1 MQKFDLD
8 WGVVLSFIFCY
19 VALLINQVG
28 SVQSLGNMV
37 GADNMERRNKRGMIW
52 VGLGNILSGSMGVI
66 GPVDY
71 SLSPGVVASTQCA
84 SRYTVIPAG
93 LAMVAIAFSPS
104 IVGFLMSIPAPVMGT
119 VLLFLM
125 GTQLSAGFE
134 MVRSTGSVTEFR
146 HGMIIALPLLFNV
159 IMTFAP
165 AEAIAAIPEII
176 RPIVGNGFVMGVIVI
191 LLLEHIFLRDKR
203 E

>member
-1 MQKFDLD
+1 
-8 WGVVLSFIFCY
+8 
-19 VALLINQVG
+19 
-28 SVQSLGNMV
+28 
-37 GADNMERRNKRGMIW
+37 
-52 VGLGNILSGSMGVI
+52 
-66 GPVDY
+66 
-71 SLSPGVVASTQCA
+71 
-84 SRYTVIPAG
+84 
-93 LAMVAIAFSPS
+93 
-104 IVGFLMSIPAPVMGT
+104 MGT

-165 AEAIAAIPEII
+165 AEAIVAIPEII